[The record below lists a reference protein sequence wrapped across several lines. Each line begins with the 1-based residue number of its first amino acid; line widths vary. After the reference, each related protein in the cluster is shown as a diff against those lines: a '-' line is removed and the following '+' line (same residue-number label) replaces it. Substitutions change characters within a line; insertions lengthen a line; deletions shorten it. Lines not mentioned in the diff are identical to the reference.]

1 MNILRCLSP
10 VVVTLALLSGCNSY
24 DVTVNDRR
32 VFTPRPLF
40 TDYSISD
47 ESLAGCVEQSIADQR
62 VTAASELR
70 TLRCSN
76 AGIKN
81 LAGLETFTA
90 LDRID
95 LRDNAIEDVTALAA
109 TSAVQVLLLSGN
121 DIVNPLPL
129 YKLPAMIQLDLRGNA
144 RLLCPDS
151 SALFSVEQLQ
161 LPRHCRS

>member
-10 VVVTLALLSGCNSY
+10 VVFTAALLSGCSTY

-47 ESLAGCVEQSIADQR
+47 SALAGCVGQSITDQQ
-62 VTAASELR
+62 VTSASELR

-76 AGIKN
+76 AGITS

-95 LRDNAIEDVTALAA
+95 LRDNAINDIAPLAT

-121 DIVNPLPL
+121 DIVNPVPL
-129 YKLPAMIQLDLRGNA
+129 YKLPAVIQLDLQGNA
-144 RLLCPDS
+144 RLLCPDR

-161 LPRHCRS
+161 LPRHCGG